1 MAKQDASMKPGTG
14 KAGQIILYIVLTIL
28 FLYTLTPLLFLLL
41 NSFKSQA
48 EIVRNRLA
56 LPEKFTFQYLIN
68 AFESIHFPQAI
79 GYTLLI
85 TIVSVLLIVLVS
97 SLCGWIIT
105 RHKSS
110 ASTFIYLMFVAAML
124 IPFQAVMYP
133 VMNIM
138 DALHLKNIP
147 GLIIMYAGFGLSM
160 SIFLYSGFFKSV
172 PRGIEEAALIDGAN
186 IFQMF
191 FRVVFPLVKST
202 TVTVMILNGMWIWND
217 YLLPFLTLGLSDQRT
232 LVLELYYAKMTS
244 GQFGSP
250 WEIIF
255 PSVLITVIPMIIIF
269 LCLQKYF
276 VKGVSEGAI
285 KA

>member
-48 EIVRNRLA
+48 EIVRNPLA

-133 VMNIM
+133 LMNIM

-172 PRGIEEAALIDGAN
+172 PRGCRTVPMSSSHSRVPVPASSGPTDRGLGREADNRSI
-186 IFQMF
+186 
-191 FRVVFPLVKST
+191 ST
-202 TVTVMILNGMWIWND
+202 
-217 YLLPFLTLGLSDQRT
+217 FH
-232 LVLELYYAKMTS
+232 LES
-244 GQFGSP
+244 SPSP
-250 WEIIF
+250 WW
-255 PSVLITVIPMIIIF
+255 T
-269 LCLQKYF
+269 
-276 VKGVSEGAI
+276 
-285 KA
+285 